1 MYREGKIADG
11 ELPTYPQPAWTGL
24 LYPPHGPF
32 PHPAGT
38 DWNIVSFCWL
48 GLILSVKTCKTH
60 QWREINSSTKT
71 KKKLAGFF
79 LYRHKSFT
87 GFLTE
92 IVNLYTREVKPLELN
107 FCLLYTMFWKDS
119 PIQSSLLF
127 IYLDVLYI
135 HCKGKLSVPRRSLG
149 CMLLVHQKVTFEL
162 RSACIIAQHQSPHG

>member
-1 MYREGKIADG
+1 MYRERKIADG

-149 CMLLVHQKVTFEL
+149 GMLLVQQKVTFEL
-162 RSACIIAQHQSPHG
+162 RSACIIAQHQCPHG

>member
-1 MYREGKIADG
+1 MYRERKIADG

-149 CMLLVHQKVTFEL
+149 GMLLVHQKVTFEL

>member
-24 LYPPHGPF
+24 LYPPHRPF

-79 LYRHKSFT
+79 YIEINHLLDFWLKSS
-87 GFLTE
+87 
-92 IVNLYTREVKPLELN
+92 IYTREVKPLELN

-149 CMLLVHQKVTFEL
+149 GMLLVQQKVTFEL
-162 RSACIIAQHQSPHG
+162 RSACIIAQHQCPHG